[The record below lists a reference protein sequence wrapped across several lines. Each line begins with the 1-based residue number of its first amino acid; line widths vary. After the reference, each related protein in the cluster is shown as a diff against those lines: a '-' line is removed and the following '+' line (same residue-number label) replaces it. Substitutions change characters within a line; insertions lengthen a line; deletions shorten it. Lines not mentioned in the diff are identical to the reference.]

1 MLVLSRRVG
10 ESLCIGN
17 DVKVVVLEVKGCQ
30 VRIGVAAPKETSVD
44 RQELRE
50 RKEASHGK

>member
-17 DVKVVVLEVKGCQ
+17 DVKVVVLEVKGSQ

-50 RKEASHGK
+50 RKEAGHGK